1 MRAAVVGHLEW
12 VEFVRVEHVPQPGE
26 IVHALEQWEEP
37 AGGGPAAAEQLRKL
51 GADTSFYTSLGND
64 ELGHRAY
71 EELSARGLRVH
82 AAFRPEPTRRA
93 ITHVDSN
100 GERTITVLGT
110 RLAARGSDELPWADL
125 EEVDAVYF
133 TAGDAGALRA
143 ARAARVLV
151 ATARVLDVLTEA
163 GVQLDALVGSAV
175 DPGESFAATD
185 VDPQPRLSVRTD
197 SERGGRFSVAG
208 GELQHY
214 QATPPNQPVIDRY
227 GAGDSFVAGLTYG
240 LGAGATAEDA
250 IALGARCGAAALT
263 GRGPYQGQL
272 KDAGP
277 IA

>member
-1 MRAAVVGHLEW
+1 MRAAVVGHVEW
-12 VEFVRVEHVPQPGE
+12 VEFVKVEHVPQPGE
-26 IVHALEQWEEP
+26 IVHALERWEEP

-51 GADTSFYTSLGND
+51 GAATSFYTAFGD
-64 ELGHRAY
+64 DQLGHRAD

-82 AAFRPEPTRRA
+82 AVFQPEPTRRA

-100 GERTITVLGT
+100 GERTITVLGS
-110 RLAARGSDELPWADL
+110 RLAASGSDELPWADF
-125 EEVDAVYF
+125 ERMDAVYF
-133 TAGDAGALRA
+133 TAGDVAALRK
-143 ARAARVLV
+143 ARAAHVVV
-151 ATARVLDVLTEA
+151 ATARVLPVLMEA

-175 DPGESFAATD
+175 DPGELFEATD
-185 VDPQPRLSVRTD
+185 VDPLPRLLVWTD
-197 SERGGRFSVAG
+197 SERGGRYSVAG

-214 QATPPNQPVIDRY
+214 PATPLNRPVVDRY

-240 LGAGATAEDA
+240 LGVGASAEDA

-263 GRGPYQGQL
+263 GRGPYEGQL

>member
-12 VEFVRVEHVPQPGE
+12 VEFVKVPHVPQPGE
-26 IVHALEQWEEP
+26 IVHALERWEEP

-51 GADTSFYTSLGND
+51 GADTSFYTALGDD
-64 ELGHRAY
+64 ELGHRAH
-71 EELSARGLRVH
+71 EELSARGLSVH
-82 AAFRPEPTRRA
+82 AVFRPEPTRRA
-93 ITHVDSN
+93 ITHVDST

-125 EEVDAVYF
+125 ENVDTGYF

-151 ATARVLDVLTEA
+151 ATARVLPVLTEA

-175 DPGESFAATD
+175 DPGEPFATTD
-185 VDPQPRLSVRTD
+185 VEPSPRLLVWTD
-197 SERGGRFSVAG
+197 SERGGRYSVAG

-214 QATPPNQPVIDRY
+214 EATPLDRPVVDRY

-240 LGAGATAEDA
+240 LGAGASAEDA
-250 IALGARCGAAALT
+250 VALGARCGAAALT
-263 GRGPYQGQL
+263 GRGPYEGQL